1 MEEGDIPWQTC
12 RNIHE
17 TLPTSQMVVKD
28 LSHLVKAQ
36 LVREV
41 RVLPP
46 TFNYLC
52 SLRMQSPLQPFL
64 APFFHLSPKEAGLSL
79 CVRVLGLMSET
90 VLVRVSEPGTTTRPG
105 LNYPPQFSRGRDWKT
120 VVTSAVVSPLNSILQ
135 PSDVTF
141 SEHIHSKDLHN
152 SVIHFTDVLLDLFSP
167 LLGSDYDTYIRFLD
181 VFSEFGHIPGHNCW
195 SSNVPKI
202 KNVCNSV
209 EERAT
214 DT

>member
-1 MEEGDIPWQTC
+1 VSGGYVPPPMKGRISYVEAVQTSPIATTLIDPPTLEGSEDGEDSEEGDIPW
-12 RNIHE
+12 R
-17 TLPTSQMVVKD
+17 
-28 LSHLVKAQ
+28 
-36 LVREV
+36 
-41 RVLPP
+41 
-46 TFNYLC
+46 
-52 SLRMQSPLQPFL
+52 
-64 APFFHLSPKEAGLSL
+64 
-79 CVRVLGLMSET
+79 
-90 VLVRVSEPGTTTRPG
+90 TT
-105 LNYPPQFSRGRDWKT
+105 
-120 VVTSAVVSPLNSILQ
+120 AVVSPLNSILQ

-152 SVIHFTDVLLDLFSP
+152 SVIHFIDVLLDLFSP

-181 VFSEFGHIPGHNCW
+181 VFSEFRHIPGHNCW